1 MSRISLQECIESI
14 NQFNKI
20 AGNYTNV
27 REKLLA
33 QAKVIN
39 EEGYEYLEAVR
50 DGFGDAEI
58 LKELCDVLVTAF
70 GAKKQ
75 LELLGFDVNAALLNV
90 CENNLS
96 KFPLDEVEAA
106 YSADY
111 YNEIGIPVTVTYE
124 DESGVYKIIDENG
137 KIRKKVNYRKVD
149 VYEFTPQGIALKNLK

>member
-1 MSRISLQECIESI
+1 MSRISLHECIESI

-20 AGNYTNV
+20 AGNYTNI

-50 DGFGDAEI
+50 DGFGDEEI
-58 LKELCDVLVTAF
+58 LKELCDVFVTAF
-70 GAKKQ
+70 GAKAQ
-75 LELLGFDVNAALLNV
+75 LEMLGFDVNAALLKV

-96 KFPLDEVEAA
+96 KFPLDEIEAA

-111 YNEIGIPVTVTYE
+111 FKELGIPVTITFNE
-124 DESGVYKIIDENG
+124 DNGVYKILDENG
-137 KIRKKVNYRKVD
+137 KIRKKVNYRKVG
-149 VYEFTPQGIALKNLK
+149 VGEFTPQGITLRSIQ